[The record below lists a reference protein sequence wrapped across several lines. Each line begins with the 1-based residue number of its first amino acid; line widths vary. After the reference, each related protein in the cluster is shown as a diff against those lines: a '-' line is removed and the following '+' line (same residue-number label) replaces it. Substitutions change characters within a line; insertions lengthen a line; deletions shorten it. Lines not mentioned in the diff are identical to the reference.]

1 MQRRPIWK
9 WSQSKMNQVYDQGF
23 YLTIVK
29 KVKWLVSAH
38 FWTLLKWAAFLDYK
52 QNLAQFHQL
61 FTSSFFCQYSFG
73 KKLQSQ
79 TTSTEKLGKTVFF
92 LIWIQNVVLRVNF
105 TNMQLLQEEIP
116 KAQKDN
122 QVISVFLHVWDLCEK
137 KAVRKTLLKLT
148 PAVNFINIIRAHF
161 LYEFFAKAKRN

>member
-1 MQRRPIWK
+1 
-9 WSQSKMNQVYDQGF
+9 
-23 YLTIVK
+23 
-29 KVKWLVSAH
+29 
-38 FWTLLKWAAFLDYK
+38 
-52 QNLAQFHQL
+52 
-61 FTSSFFCQYSFG
+61 
-73 KKLQSQ
+73 
-79 TTSTEKLGKTVFF
+79 
-92 LIWIQNVVLRVNF
+92 
-105 TNMQLLQEEIP
+105 MQLLQEEIP